1 MKNSPKKKTILL
13 CILFAVVYCIHG
25 VSGPAHTMYQ
35 AMQTGV
41 FASHSFLGW
50 YHIMTVVLVAAVYL
64 PLSIQINRL
73 TKEANMRVLRGLSMF
88 FIIALSAFLVLNAIA
103 ISVWLINP
111 EILG

>member
-25 VSGPAHTMYQ
+25 VSGPAYTMYQ

-41 FASHSFLGW
+41 FASHNFLGW

-73 TKEANMRVLRGLSMF
+73 TKEENMRVLRGLSIF
-88 FIIALSAFLVLNAIA
+88 FIISLSAFLVLNASA
-103 ISVWLINP
+103 IIVWLINP